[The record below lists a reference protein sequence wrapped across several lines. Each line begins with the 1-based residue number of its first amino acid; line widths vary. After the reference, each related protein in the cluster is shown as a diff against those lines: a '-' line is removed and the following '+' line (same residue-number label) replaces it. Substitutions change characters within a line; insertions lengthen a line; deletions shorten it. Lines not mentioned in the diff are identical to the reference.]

1 VSEETKGESLFTGSQ
16 AVAFVPINGREQA
29 WDKLYQRGIE
39 YMKNFVYF
47 ALIIALALLT
57 IFAGGLYDAGSFS
70 SQRPI
75 GKITIYTSMYE
86 DVIRSLDAT
95 LKKQFPNCKIQFF
108 YGGTSQIQ
116 ARIAT
121 EQGTGKLGCD
131 ILLAAEPSYS
141 LELKEKGLLH
151 RHISAEAGNL
161 AFGYD
166 REGYWYPVRVSV
178 MVLAYNPEKNAR
190 NSVPDSF
197 FDFANNSGLS
207 GAVSMANPLVSG
219 SAMAAAAALMDK
231 YGYGYF
237 EALGKQGVM
246 IESSSTALTKLE
258 TGEYKVIMALE
269 ESVLQKRQKESSKLE
284 IIYPIDGAVIIP
296 STIMTIAG
304 KWSANNNTK
313 SAEIITDWF
322 LSPQGQKAIVAGWMH
337 SVRKD
342 FEPPY
347 GSIPTNRI
355 LTGSIPANWE
365 SIFRQRE
372 DIQIKFEELVT
383 YKR

>member
-1 VSEETKGESLFTGSQ
+1 
-16 AVAFVPINGREQA
+16 
-29 WDKLYQRGIE
+29 
-39 YMKNFVYF
+39 MKNFVYF
-47 ALIIALALLT
+47 ALILALAIMT
-57 IFAGGLYDAGSFS
+57 IFTGSLYDTGPFS
-70 SQRPI
+70 GQRPV
-75 GKITIYTSMYE
+75 GKITIYTSMHE
-86 DVIRSLDAT
+86 DVIRSLDAD

-131 ILLAAEPSYS
+131 ILLTAEPSYS
-141 LELKEKGLLH
+141 LELKAKGLLH

-161 AFGYD
+161 AFSYD

-178 MVLAYNPEKNAR
+178 MVLAYNPEKNDR
-190 NSVPDSF
+190 NSVPNSF
-197 FDFANNSGLS
+197 FDFANISGFK
-207 GAVSMANPLVSG
+207 GAVSMNNPLISG
-219 SAMAAAAALMDK
+219 TAMAAAAALKDK
-231 YGYGYF
+231 YGYGF
-237 EALGKQGVM
+237 FDALYKQNVK

-258 TGEYKVIMALE
+258 TGEYKAIMVLE
-269 ESVLQKRQKESSKLE
+269 ESVLKKRQEESSKLE
-284 IIYPIDGAVIIP
+284 IIYPADGAVIIP
-296 STIMTIAG
+296 STIMTITD

-322 LSPQGQKAIVAGWMH
+322 LSPKGQKAIVAGLMH

-342 FEPPY
+342 FESPY
-347 GSIPTNRI
+347 GSIPTSRI

-365 SIFRQRE
+365 RIFRQRE
-372 DIQIKFEELVT
+372 EIQIKCEELVT